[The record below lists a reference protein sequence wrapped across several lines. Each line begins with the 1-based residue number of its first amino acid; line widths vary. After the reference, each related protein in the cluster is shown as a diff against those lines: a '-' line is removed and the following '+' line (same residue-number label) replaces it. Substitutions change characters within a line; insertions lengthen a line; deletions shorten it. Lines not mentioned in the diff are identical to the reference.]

1 MASNC
6 QELSGE
12 PEAERGSR
20 CRKSEVLSDLEGR
33 QRRWTDQRTTVQSEK
48 DLWVEIGRNCDQRH
62 YAWVIRA
69 MDELKQCEEDFPA
82 VLVAANPAVKQNS
95 LAEGNKR

>member
-1 MASNC
+1 
-6 QELSGE
+6 
-12 PEAERGSR
+12 
-20 CRKSEVLSDLEGR
+20 
-33 QRRWTDQRTTVQSEK
+33 
-48 DLWVEIGRNCDQRH
+48 
-62 YAWVIRA
+62 